1 MSDLTAAPAVRLA
14 IPAQIASW
22 PQAQLW
28 RLSVDLYPA
37 LAAASLPWSTTAV
50 SVFMVLWLIVLLP
63 TIRWPAFF
71 EALRAPASYLPLAF
85 FALALAGLLWTR
97 ESWPA
102 GIQGILPVVKLLA
115 VPLLLYHFE
124 RSERGHWVLLAFL
137 AACALL
143 MGVSWVTYFADWK
156 MQPGGMAGVPVR
168 NYIDQSHEFAL
179 CLFVMAPLLLSLA
192 AKGNRAWTLAFA
204 AVMVGFY
211 LDMRF
216 VASSRTALVYFPILL
231 ILFAVKYLNRR
242 RAICFLLLAAAVECA
257 VLLSSPYLRDRV
269 VRTVEDYKVDRETRA
284 VRDANAAAATTTT
297 TTTTTVATT
306 TAATATATTTATATS
321 NGLRLAYWRVSLRA
335 MSEAPVLGHGTG
347 STQQLFRSEAEGK
360 SGEWANIVRNPHNQ
374 TLYVAIQ
381 WGVLGCLV
389 LYAMWYFHLKLFLGT
404 GFASWVGLVV
414 VVQNFISSLL
424 NSHLFDFHE
433 GWVYV
438 LGVGV
443 AGGMAARARRPA
455 DSAQARKSLRDPA
468 RGGSSGAAIAVQ

>member
-1 MSDLTAAPAVRLA
+1 MSELTAAPAVRLG

-22 PQAQLW
+22 PQSRFWL
-28 RLSVDLYPA
+28 LSVDLYPA

-63 TIRWPAFF
+63 TIRWPTFL
-71 EALRAPASYLPLAF
+71 ETLRAPASYLPLAF
-85 FALALAGLLWTR
+85 FALAIVGLSWTQ

-102 GIQGILPVVKLLA
+102 GIQGFEPVAKLLA
-115 VPLLLYHFE
+115 IPLLLYHFE
-124 RSERGHWVLLAFL
+124 RSERGHWVLFAFL
-137 AACALL
+137 AACVLL
-143 MGVSWVTYFADWK
+143 MGLSWVTYFADWK
-156 MQPGGMAGVPVR
+156 PQQPGGMAGVPVR

-179 CLFVMAPLLLSLA
+179 CLFVMAPLILSSA

-204 AVMVGFY
+204 VVMVGFY

-242 RAICFLLLAAAVECA
+242 RAIAFLLLAAAVECA

-269 VRTVEDYKVDRETRA
+269 GRTVQDYKVDRETSA
-284 VRDANAAAATTTT
+284 VQDTHAAATG
-297 TTTTTVATT
+297 
-306 TAATATATTTATATS
+306 TATTTATATS
-321 NGLRLAYWRVSLRA
+321 NGLRLAYWRLSLQA
-335 MSEAPVLGHGTG
+335 IAEAPVFGHGTG
-347 STQQLFRSEAEGK
+347 STRQLFSRAAEGK
-360 SGEWANIVRNPHNQ
+360 SGEWGNIIRNPHNQ

-381 WGVLGCLV
+381 WGVLGCIV
-389 LYAMWYFHLKLFLGT
+389 LYAMWYFHLQLFLGA
-404 GFASWVGLVV
+404 GFASWIGLVI

-443 AGGMAARARRPA
+443 AGGMAARARRLA
-455 DSAQARKSLRDPA
+455 GSVQARNSLRDHA
-468 RGGSSGAAIAVQ
+468 RGGASGAAVAVQ

>member
-1 MSDLTAAPAVRLA
+1 MSELTAAPSVRLA

-22 PQAQLW
+22 PQSRFWL
-28 RLSVDLYPA
+28 LCVDLYPA

-50 SVFMVLWLIVLLP
+50 SVFMVLWLITLLP
-63 TIRWPAFF
+63 TIQWPAFF
-71 EALRAPASYLPLAF
+71 QTLRAPASYLPLVF
-85 FALALAGLLWTR
+85 FALAIAGLSWTQ

-102 GIQGILPVVKLLA
+102 GIQGFEPVAKLLA
-115 VPLLLYHFE
+115 IPLLLYHFE
-124 RSERGHWVLLAFL
+124 RSERGQWVLFAFL
-137 AACALL
+137 AACVLL
-143 MGVSWVTYFADWK
+143 MGLSWVTYFADWK
-156 MQPGGMAGVPVR
+156 PQQPGGMAGVPVR

-179 CLFVMAPLLLSLA
+179 CLFVMAPLILSSA

-204 AVMVGFY
+204 VVMAGFY

-242 RAICFLLLAAAVECA
+242 RAIAFLLLAAAVECA

-269 VRTVEDYKVDRETRA
+269 GRTVDDYKVDRETSA
-284 VRDANAAAATTTT
+284 VRDPNAAATG
-297 TTTTTVATT
+297 
-306 TAATATATTTATATS
+306 TAPATS
-321 NGLRLAYWRVSLRA
+321 TGLRLAYWRVSLQA
-335 MSEAPVLGHGTG
+335 ISEAPVFGNGTG
-347 STQQLFRSEAEGK
+347 STRQLFSRAAEGK
-360 SGEWANIVRNPHNQ
+360 SGEWANIIRNPHNQ

-404 GFASWVGLVV
+404 GFASWIGLVV

-443 AGGMAARARRPA
+443 AGGMAARARRVA
-455 DSAQARKSLRDPA
+455 DSAQAWKSLRDPA